1 MVHFRLHFSTSQLY
15 HYQKSLTRKQQKCGV
30 THDSSMHD
38 KETAKMLIQVY
49 VFTATMSLLPKSRMW
64 GELEMSIIVDGY
76 PGCRQAEKI
85 VVEVFILLS

>member
-38 KETAKMLIQVY
+38 KETAKMGVIQVCIHSNY
-49 VFTATMSLLPKSRMW
+49 ESVAKVNNIRTW
-64 GELEMSIIVDGY
+64 DVLEMCMATLAADKLK
-76 PGCRQAEKI
+76 R
-85 VVEVFILLS
+85 